1 MPLSDYRPT
10 KKQLL
15 FYALDTVTLL
25 FSLVVAIA
33 VGNQFQPN
41 PVGFLITFVGSRY
54 LLYWLW
60 FHSISKLSVPWL
72 RLSIHTIILTIA
84 IPVFTAM
91 VAFLFPLVSTGVFL
105 LIVAPIV
112 TLISSWVLHRW
123 YSIFQVK
130 T

>member
-1 MPLSDYRPT
+1 MALSVYRPA

-25 FSLVVAIA
+25 FSLIVAI
-33 VGNQFQPN
+33 VIGNQFQPN

-60 FHSISKLSVPWL
+60 FHSISNLTVPWL
-72 RLSIHTIILTIA
+72 KLSIHTIILTIA

-91 VAFLFPLVSTGVFL
+91 VAFLFPLVSTSVFL